1 MRRQRSLILS
11 IAFAITLIAPVHA
24 LANMGADDS
33 SPSTGDPNIE
43 EAKKAVDAQDWKR
56 AVELLTK
63 AAASDPNNANVQ
75 NWLGFAQRKSGNL
88 DAAFSAYN
96 EALKLNPGHKAA
108 HEYIGE
114 AYLMAGNL
122 AKAEEHLAQ
131 LQKLCSPIPCEEYK
145 DLRHAVDDYKKNNPK
160 K

>member
-1 MRRQRSLILS
+1 MNFKLIVGALFAVSCAISHAADTPGSNPGVSAPSVKERVAAARKAIDAKDWSLAMRELS
-11 IAFAITLIAPVHA
+11 AAERDDPRNADVQNLLGYSYRKRANPDLPKAFEHYKKA
-24 LANMGADDS
+24 LAI
-33 SPSTGDPNIE
+33 DP
-43 EAKKAVDAQDWKR
+43 R
-56 AVELLTK
+56 
-63 AAASDPNNANVQ
+63 
-75 NWLGFAQRKSGNL
+75 
-88 DAAFSAYN
+88 
-96 EALKLNPGHKAA
+96 HKGV

>member
-1 MRRQRSLILS
+1 MRRTRTLILS
-11 IAFAITLIAPVHA
+11 TVLAITLLPPLHA

-88 DAAFSAYN
+88 NAAFSAYN
-96 EALKLNPGHKAA
+96 KALQLNPGHKAA

-114 AYLMAGNL
+114 AYLMSGNL

-131 LQKLCSPIPCEEYK
+131 LQKLCNPIPCEEYK
-145 DLRHAVDDYKKNNPK
+145 DLRRAVDDFKKSNAK

>member
-1 MRRQRSLILS
+1 MRRTQTLILN
-11 IAFAITLIAPVHA
+11 IAFAITLLVPLHA

-33 SPSTGDPNIE
+33 SPATGDPTIE
-43 EAKKAVDAQDWKR
+43 EAKKAVDARDWKR

-96 EALKLNPGHKAA
+96 AALQLNPGHKAA

-114 AYLMAGNL
+114 AYLMTGNL

-131 LQKLCSPIPCEEYK
+131 LQKLCNPIPCEEYN
-145 DLRHAVDDYKKNNPK
+145 DLRGAVDDYKKTHAK